1 MRAGHIH
8 LAGIGTWRPA
18 TAHIRPPGALA
29 RPGVAPAAG
38 PGATSGSWRATRYD
52 SAARSSQ
59 TDRDDPMAWPKTD
72 HDNTAACPEAEL
84 GDTAA
89 QPEAAHAGTAACPG
103 ADPVDTAVWSGA
115 GPVDTTAWSGP
126 EAAVRAARTALRRAG
141 LPYER
146 FGALLHGGTLPA
158 GPAHL
163 SVPHYVLHRT
173 LGRAV
178 TAAELRQGHLSLLS
192 ALGLC
197 AHLLRAPGGKDAV
210 LITGSNPAAPVP
222 DTPDDLDARDDPH
235 APATAPAAPT
245 GHALVVSRLGGFARV
260 LSVAENCDPGH
271 YDLRIPP
278 GTGWAALRTRTEDQ
292 VLAEAGV
299 ARGDLAATLTGAS
312 GAGDLVPALEEL
324 CATGRA
330 APGDRLLLTA
340 ATPGLEA
347 GAAVLEIT
355 AALP

>member
-18 TAHIRPPGALA
+18 TAHIRPPGAFA
-29 RPGVAPAAG
+29 RPGTAPAAG
-38 PGATSGSWRATRYD
+38 PGAISGSWTATGHD
-52 SAARSSQ
+52 SAARSS
-59 TDRDDPMAWPKTD
+59 RAD
-72 HDNTAACPEAEL
+72 HD
-84 GDTAA
+84 
-89 QPEAAHAGTAACPG
+89 
-103 ADPVDTAVWSGA
+103 
-115 GPVDTTAWSGP
+115 DTTVRPGP
-126 EAAVRAARTALRRAG
+126 EAAVHAARTALTRAG

-146 FGALLHGGTLPA
+146 FGALLHGSTLPA

-178 TAAELRQGHLSLLS
+178 TAAELRQGQLSLLS

-210 LITGSNPAAPVP
+210 LITGSDPAAPVP
-222 DTPDDLDARDDPH
+222 DIRDDLDARDDPH
-235 APATAPAAPT
+235 APATAPGAPT

-278 GTGWAALRTRTEDQ
+278 GTGWAALRARTEDQ
-292 VLAEAGV
+292 VLAEAGL
-299 ARGDLAATLTGAS
+299 ARGDLAATLSGAS

>member
-18 TAHIRPPGALA
+18 TAHIRPPGAFA
-29 RPGVAPAAG
+29 RPGAAPTAG
-38 PGATSGSWRATRYD
+38 PGSTSGSWTATGHD

-59 TDRDDPMAWPKTD
+59 AARHDTTARPKTD
-72 HDNTAACPEAEL
+72 HDDSAACPKAEP
-84 GDTAA
+84 GDAAARPDVQPADTAA
-89 QPEAAHAGTAACPG
+89 RSQ
-103 ADPVDTAVWSGA
+103 ADGD
-115 GPVDTTAWSGP
+115 DTTARPGA
-126 EAAVRAARTALRRAG
+126 EAAVHAARTALTRAG

-146 FGALLHGGTLPA
+146 FGALLHGSTLPA

-178 TAAELRQGHLSLLS
+178 TAAELRQGQLSLLS

-210 LITGSNPAAPVP
+210 LITGSDPAAPAP
-222 DTPDDLDARDDPH
+222 ETRGDLGVRDDPH
-235 APATAPAAPT
+235 ASATAPAAPT